1 MRSTKANAESGN
13 ATIEFVAFAL
23 LVFAPL
29 AAFAAESSVALL
41 AKQQVTSAAAQLA
54 RAYSIDPKA
63 FDLLMG
69 ELRAEYPKLEVETSR
84 TSCCVLV
91 VTKLGE
97 AVATA
102 KQIS

>member
-1 MRSTKANAESGN
+1 MRSMKANAESGN

-29 AAFAAESSVALL
+29 ASFAAESSVALL
-41 AKQQVTSAAAQLA
+41 TKQQVTSAAAQLA
-54 RAYSIDPKA
+54 RAYSMDPKA
-63 FDLLMG
+63 FQLLMG
-69 ELRAEYPKLEVETSR
+69 ELKTEYPKLEVEASR
-84 TSCCVLV
+84 TSCCVRV
-91 VTKLGE
+91 VAKLGD